1 MTITTFV
8 FKAYTCTANGGSA
21 RTPNMA
27 VLINGSEKATMA
39 NTTYSSSADTTFTV
53 NLNVD
58 KGDTIELRSKGYDAN
73 KQTQTHFVSGTMN
86 YISRTAAISI
96 DLDNSDV
103 AVGDRVNAKDINN
116 LLDKYRKIAAD
127 PMLGTSSYLNASTH
141 RLMSGSFL
149 GTIPADVTKR
159 VSTTS
164 WSSQGASITAINSN
178 IDAVRCRNIAT
189 CTLSCTQIA
198 STFHNEHGTNNFVA
212 AHGTNNFVAAHGTQT
227 TTPAYGCSD
236 YHDAYGCNHCDEYG
250 CNDTHAAYGCNHCD
264 EYGCN
269 DYHPAE
275 SYYCEPGCE
284 FALTTCRGYRYGGK
298 YCSAFSCNV
307 YCYAY
312 GPATRPAYGCSDY
325 HNNYCGN
332 YHPAYGCSDYHNN
345 YCGNYHAAYGC
356 SDYHPPV
363 VVDSYV
369 PASGCTDYHP
379 ATGCT
384 DYHAFYTSND
394 SMTVANCSN
403 TSTID
408 LLCKNITWVK

>member
-39 NTTYSSSADTTFTV
+39 NTAYNSSANTTFTV
-53 NLNVD
+53 NLNVN

-96 DLDNSDV
+96 DLDNADV

-127 PMLGTSSYLNASTH
+127 PIIGTPSYLNASTH

-149 GTIPADVTKR
+149 GTIPEDVTKR

-178 IDAVRCRNIAT
+178 INAVRCRNIAT
-189 CTLSCTQIA
+189 CTLSCTQVA
-198 STFHNEHGTNNFVA
+198 STFHNEYGTNNFVAAYGTNNFVA
-212 AHGTNNFVAAHGTQT
+212 AHGTKT

-236 YHDAYGCNHCDEYG
+236 YHAAYGCNQCNEYG
-250 CNDTHAAYGCNHCD
+250 CNDYHAAYGCNHCD
-264 EYGCN
+264 EYGCS

-275 SYYCEPGCE
+275 SYYCEPGCG
-284 FALTTCRGYRYGGK
+284 FSLTTCYGFSYGGR
-298 YCSAFSCNV
+298 YCGAHACNV

-312 GPATRPAYGCSDY
+312 GPATR
-325 HNNYCGN
+325 
-332 YHPAYGCSDYHNN
+332 PAYGCSDYHNN

-369 PASGCTDYHP
+369 PASGCTNYHP

-394 SMTVANCSN
+394 TMTVANCSN